1 MLRFKA
7 KYPNLFFGGGGGGVS
22 CSPHLAQ
29 KPLYLEGTV
38 LNQEAELKFSS
49 TNSNYLLVG
58 TLSIGIPSLVNSDF
72 CPYILHCTQKK
83 THLIKSRLP
92 QLDHGKDYDK
102 VELWQTRIASL
113 VLALLTSREDYNL
126 TLLDGDE

>member
-49 TNSNYLLVG
+49 TNLNYLLVG

-83 THLIKSRLP
+83 NTF
-92 QLDHGKDYDK
+92 D
-102 VELWQTRIASL
+102 
-113 VLALLTSREDYNL
+113 
-126 TLLDGDE
+126 